1 MPEIG
6 GLDILA
12 TPYYSKF
19 SSKKKNIVKHS
30 LF

>member
-6 GLDILA
+6 SLGILA